1 MHTFDRPCSRR
12 CVDDVY
18 WLFWKSPTAVGDD
31 FAPNLTDGEQALAL
45 CNDGFKQS
53 LFVSSRAS
61 LEQAV
66 GRRRVLAV
74 LEVPGRSGGRF
85 FSKSQRWGTTAGPM
99 QSSL

>member
-45 CNDGFKQS
+45 CNRRFK
-53 LFVSSRAS
+53 
-61 LEQAV
+61 
-66 GRRRVLAV
+66 
-74 LEVPGRSGGRF
+74 
-85 FSKSQRWGTTAGPM
+85 
-99 QSSL
+99 